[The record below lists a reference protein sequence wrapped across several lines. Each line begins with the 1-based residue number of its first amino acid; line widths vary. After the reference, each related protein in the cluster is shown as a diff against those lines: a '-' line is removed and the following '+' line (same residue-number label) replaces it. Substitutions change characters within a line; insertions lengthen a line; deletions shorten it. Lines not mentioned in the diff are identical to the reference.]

1 MSEYAGEKTLEPT
14 PHRRQQARREG
25 HVAKS
30 QELGSAALLLVGLGV
45 LTMLGGGLV
54 HFLVEYCR
62 NQLGGDAWLT
72 IDASS
77 AVDHWNGTLWTLGRY
92 LLPILGLLC
101 LTGVAVNVLQFG
113 LLFLPQ
119 RLAMDFAR
127 LSPIQ
132 GLQRMFSAGS
142 MVRLGFGLGKLA
154 IVLAVAAVVLYK
166 QRDALVGL
174 AALDPSAVAVRMTQ
188 ILFETVL
195 KVGAALLVLALLDYG
210 YQWWRHEQD
219 LKMTAQELREELRNL
234 EGNPEVIAKRKQTQ
248 RELVSQ
254 RRPEPESA
262 KTQDPTRL
270 DRAVNQAEQ
279 LTRVRENPRPHPA

>member
-30 QELGSAALLLVGLGV
+30 QELGSTVLLLGGLGA

-62 NQLGGDAWLT
+62 AQLGGEAWLT

-77 AVDHWNGTLWTLGRY
+77 AVDHWNSTLWTLGRY

-101 LTGVAVNVLQFG
+101 LTGVAVNVVQSG

-119 RLAMDFAR
+119 RLAMDWAR
-127 LSPIQ
+127 LSPLR
-132 GLQRMFSAGS
+132 GLQRIFSAGG
-142 MVRLGFGLGKLA
+142 MVRLGLGFGKLA
-154 IVLAVAAVVLYK
+154 IVLAVAAVVLYH
-166 QRDALVGL
+166 QRDALTSL
-174 AALDPSAVAVRMTQ
+174 AALEPSAVGARMIQ
-188 ILFETVL
+188 IVFGTVL
-195 KVGAALLVLALLDYG
+195 KVGGVLLVFAVFDYG

-219 LKMTAQELREELRNL
+219 LKMTPQELREELRNL
-234 EGNPEVIAKRKQTQ
+234 EGNPEVIARRKQVQ
-248 RELVSQ
+248 REAASQ
-254 RRPEPESA
+254 RPRRSI
-262 KTQDPTRL
+262 
-270 DRAVNQAEQ
+270 AEDSVR
-279 LTRVRENPRPHPA
+279 RV

>member
-54 HFLVEYCR
+54 NFLVEYCR
-62 NQLGGDAWLT
+62 NQLGGEAWLT
-72 IDASS
+72 VDASF
-77 AVDHWNGTLWTLGRY
+77 AVDHWNSTLWTLGRY

-119 RLAMDFAR
+119 RLAMDFDR
-127 LSPIQ
+127 LNPIR

-142 MVRLGFGLGKLA
+142 VVRLGFGLGKLVM
-154 IVLAVAAVVLYK
+154 VLAVASVVLYH

-174 AALDPSAVAVRMTQ
+174 ATLEPSAVAVRMAQ
-188 ILFETVL
+188 ILFETVM
-195 KVGAALLVLALLDYG
+195 KVGGALLVLALFDYA

-219 LKMTAQELREELRNL
+219 LKMTPQELREELRNL

-254 RRPEPESA
+254 RAPNSGAGGTVR
-262 KTQDPTRL
+262 
-270 DRAVNQAEQ
+270 RA
-279 LTRVRENPRPHPA
+279 